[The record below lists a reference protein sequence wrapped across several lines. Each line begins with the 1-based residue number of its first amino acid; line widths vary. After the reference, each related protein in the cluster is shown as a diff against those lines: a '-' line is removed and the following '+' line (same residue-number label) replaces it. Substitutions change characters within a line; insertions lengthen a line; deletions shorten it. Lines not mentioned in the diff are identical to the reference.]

1 MTSHGLHGVMV
12 HATGGSYVPDI
23 LYSPVSVER
32 RLLMLNAA
40 EEALEPTVS
49 TRSKPG
55 GVLSGGSM
63 VKGGRRPSSACGR
76 RVKGFRIGILGGV
89 LGLQREPG

>member
-1 MTSHGLHGVMV
+1 MIHDKPWMAWHDGSCGGVV
-12 HATGGSYVPDI
+12 RNVPDI
-23 LYSPVSVER
+23 LYSPVSLER

-55 GVLSGGSM
+55 GVLSAGSM
-63 VKGGRRPSSACGR
+63 LKGGRRPSSA
-76 RVKGFRIGILGGV
+76 
-89 LGLQREPG
+89 

>member
-1 MTSHGLHGVMV
+1 MIHDKPWVAWHDGSCRRSGSH
-12 HATGGSYVPDI
+12 VPDI
-23 LYSPVSVER
+23 LYSPVSLER

-63 VKGGRRPSSACGR
+63 LKGGRKPSSA
-76 RVKGFRIGILGGV
+76 
-89 LGLQREPG
+89 